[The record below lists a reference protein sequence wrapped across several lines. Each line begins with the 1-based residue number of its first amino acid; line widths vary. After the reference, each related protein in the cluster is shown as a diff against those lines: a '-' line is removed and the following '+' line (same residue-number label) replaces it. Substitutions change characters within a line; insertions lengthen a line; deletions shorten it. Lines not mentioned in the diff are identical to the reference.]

1 MKTSIWLFQLCN
13 LLRIQT
19 MLKVTRSNRTP
30 VEKSNT
36 PEMVERKGKGH
47 PDSVADECAEEIS
60 RQLSRYYQK
69 TFGQV
74 LHHNVDKLALIGGVA
89 NPEFGGGEIIEPMKI
104 LAIGRATD
112 QVLIGEK
119 LRKVPI
125 GIISIK
131 SCRDVIKSTF
141 REVDP
146 DLNCQYDYVL
156 RPGSLDLV
164 GVFEGDNTTVPL
176 ANDTSFGVG
185 FAPYSDAEKLTLE
198 TEFYLNSEEFKKK
211 CPASGEDIKVMTNRI
226 GKDVNLTVCNAIISK
241 YINDKSEYINT
252 VDTIQNAILD
262 LSSKIVPDKNVNVG
276 VNVGDLLDKDVIYLT
291 ISGTSAENGD
301 DGIVGRGNRTS
312 GLITPTHSRPQS
324 LEAAAGKNPINHVGK
339 IYSIMAQLISRAI
352 HKEAK
357 GDAIEVYVRLQ
368 SQIGHPINK
377 PWLGDIEII
386 PAQNV
391 NFSSLE
397 RLSIQIAQSIL
408 NDYIGIRKQII
419 DGHHQIW

>member
-1 MKTSIWLFQLCN
+1 
-13 LLRIQT
+13 
-19 MLKVTRSNRTP
+19 MLKVSNSNRTP

-60 RQLSRYYQK
+60 RRLSKYYQA

-89 NPEFGGGEIIEPMKI
+89 SPEFGGGEIIEPIKI
-104 LAIGRATD
+104 LAIGRATE
-112 QVLIGEK
+112 QVLVGEK
-119 LRKVPI
+119 LRKVPVGMI
-125 GIISIK
+125 AIK
-131 SCRDVIKSTF
+131 SCRDIIKNTF
-141 REVDP
+141 RALDP
-146 DLNCQYDYVL
+146 DLDVQYDYAL
-156 RPGSLDLV
+156 RPGSIDLV
-164 GVFEGDNTTVPL
+164 GVFDNKQASIPL

-198 TEFYLNSEEFKKK
+198 TELYLNSDKFKDI

-226 GKDVNLTVCNAIISK
+226 GNEVNLTVCNAIISK
-241 YINDKSEYINT
+241 YVNDKSEYANVVDRINK
-252 VDTIQNAILD
+252 AILD
-262 LSSKIVPDKNVNVG
+262 LSAKIVPNKNVNVG
-276 VNVGDLLDKDVIYLT
+276 VNVGDDLDKGVMFLT
-291 ISGTSAENGD
+291 ITGTSAENGD

-339 IYSIMAQLISRAI
+339 IYSIMAQLISKSIYEKAG
-352 HKEAK
+352 
-357 GDAIEVYVRLQ
+357 GDAVEVYVRLQ
-368 SQIGHPINK
+368 SQIGHPINN

-386 PAQNV
+386 PADNV

-397 RLSIQIAQSIL
+397 KLSIETAQEYL
-408 NDYIGIRKQII
+408 DDYLGVRKQII